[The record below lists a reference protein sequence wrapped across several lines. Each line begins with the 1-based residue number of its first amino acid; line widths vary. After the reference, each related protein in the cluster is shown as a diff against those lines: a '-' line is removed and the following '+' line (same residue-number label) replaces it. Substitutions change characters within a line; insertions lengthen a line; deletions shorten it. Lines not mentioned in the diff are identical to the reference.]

1 MLCLQSHRENILS
14 EAGIRPTKF
23 MPIGIISTDYSL
35 CTEMDSTHA
44 SLCLLL
50 APKVLQFFS
59 VLEHS
64 LLSEI
69 LLGGRGHHH
78 LFILVYLTTEH
89 NLYNDK

>member
-1 MLCLQSHRENILS
+1 M
-14 EAGIRPTKF
+14 
-23 MPIGIISTDYSL
+23 DYSL
-35 CTEMDSTHA
+35 CTGMDSTYA

-69 LLGGRGHHH
+69 VLGDRGHHH

-89 NLYNDK
+89 NLYNDKSRTPSPHIERGCWRCFK